1 MKEIS
6 RLHEACKVIDYCC
19 RLECSHSEEADP
31 WCVLYDPRDHSIIL
45 HIARI
50 DRRYVVVFGSERPP
64 KRMATVAGAVDTA
77 LKGFVRPREDLTNF
91 IYCLPW
97 SSESLI
103 A

>member
-1 MKEIS
+1 MSTLAPTNQVWTDAEMKEIS
-6 RLHEACKVIDYCC
+6 RLHEACKVIHYCC

-64 KRMATVAGAVDTA
+64 QRMATVAGAVDTA
-77 LKGFVRPREDLTNF
+77 LKRLFAREK
-91 IYCLPW
+91 I
-97 SSESLI
+97 
-103 A
+103 